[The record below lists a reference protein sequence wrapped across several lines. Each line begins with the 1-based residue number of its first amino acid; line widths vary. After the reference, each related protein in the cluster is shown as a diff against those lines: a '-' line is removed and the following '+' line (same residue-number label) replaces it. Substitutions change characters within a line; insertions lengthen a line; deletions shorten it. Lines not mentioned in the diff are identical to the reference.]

1 MAPGMERKHS
11 VLQIGGLSARFISN
25 LARKISEAYKYG
37 RDVDQCIW
45 NMLVHRGSAV
55 PSLVNSQENEIKK
68 WPALPNLGRQTK

>member
-1 MAPGMERKHS
+1 MERKHS
-11 VLQIGGLSARFISN
+11 ALQIGGLSARFISN

-55 PSLVNSQENEIKK
+55 PGLVNSQEDEKK
-68 WPALPNLGRQTK
+68 N